1 MRVIIALSA
10 AIGMAM
16 SSSTSRRARA
26 LKSHLRR
33 LPAELVAVEG
43 PLRWA
48 VALVLAGAVAF
59 CGRVVYLDIAARASP
74 LWSAATAR

>member
-1 MRVIIALSA
+1 MKRCESSVMA
-10 AIGMAM
+10 AT
-16 SSSTSRRARA
+16 TSRRARA
-26 LKSHLRR
+26 RASHLRR

-48 VALVLAGAVAF
+48 VALVLAFAVAS

-74 LWSAATAR
+74 LVDATNRGA